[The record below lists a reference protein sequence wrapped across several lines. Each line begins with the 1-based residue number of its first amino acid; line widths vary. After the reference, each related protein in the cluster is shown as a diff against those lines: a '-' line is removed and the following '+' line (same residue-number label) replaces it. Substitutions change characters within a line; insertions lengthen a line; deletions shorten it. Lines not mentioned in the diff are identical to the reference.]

1 MSKRERVLRWRRRA
15 LLATTLAV
23 ALLSVASPVQVQVQ
37 EQEASFPELDAQL
50 EPLRAQFN
58 ADVGKVRLILLLEPT

>member
-1 MSKRERVLRWRRRA
+1 MSKRERELRWRRRA

-23 ALLSVASPVQVQVQ
+23 ALLSVASPVQVQ
-37 EQEASFPELDAQL
+37 EASFPELDAQL

-58 ADVGKVRLILLLEPT
+58 ADAGKVRLILLLEPT

>member
-1 MSKRERVLRWRRRA
+1 MSKRERVQAWRRRA

-23 ALLSVASPVQVQVQ
+23 ALLSVAAPAWV
-37 EQEASFPELDAQL
+37 QEASFPELDAQL

-58 ADVGKVRLILLLEPT
+58 ADAGKVRLILLLEPT

>member
-1 MSKRERVLRWRRRA
+1 MNELERLSGWRRRA

-23 ALLSVASPVQVQVQ
+23 ALLSVAAPVRV
-37 EQEASFPELDAQL
+37 QEASFPELDAQL

-58 ADVGKVRLILLLEPT
+58 ADVGKVRLILLLDPT

>member
-1 MSKRERVLRWRRRA
+1 MSKRERVLGWRRRA

-23 ALLSVASPVQVQVQ
+23 ALLSVASPAWV
-37 EQEASFPELDAQL
+37 QEASFPELDARL

-58 ADVGKVRLILLLEPT
+58 ADAGKVRLILLLDPT

>member
-1 MSKRERVLRWRRRA
+1 

-23 ALLSVASPVQVQVQ
+23 ALLSVASPVQV
-37 EQEASFPELDAQL
+37 QEASFPELDAQL

-58 ADVGKVRLILLLEPT
+58 ADAGKVRLILLLEPT

>member
-37 EQEASFPELDAQL
+37 EASFPELDAQL

-58 ADVGKVRLILLLEPT
+58 ADAGKVRLILLLEPT

>member
-23 ALLSVASPVQVQVQ
+23 ALLSVASPAWV
-37 EQEASFPELDAQL
+37 QEASFPELDAQL
-50 EPLRAQFN
+50 EPLRARFN
-58 ADVGKVRLILLLEPT
+58 ADAGKVRLLLIMDPT

>member
-1 MSKRERVLRWRRRA
+1 

-23 ALLSVASPVQVQVQ
+23 ALLSVAAPAWV
-37 EQEASFPELDAQL
+37 QEASFPELDAQL

-58 ADVGKVRLILLLEPT
+58 ADAGKVRLILLLEPT

>member
-23 ALLSVASPVQVQVQ
+23 ALLSVASPVQVQ
-37 EQEASFPELDAQL
+37 EASFPELDAQL

-58 ADVGKVRLILLLEPT
+58 ADAGKVRLILLLEPT

>member
-1 MSKRERVLRWRRRA
+1 MNELERLSGWRRRA

-23 ALLSVASPVQVQVQ
+23 ALLSVAAPVQVQEV
-37 EQEASFPELDAQL
+37 SFPELDAQL

-58 ADVGKVRLILLLEPT
+58 ADVGKVRLLLIMDPT

>member
-1 MSKRERVLRWRRRA
+1 MSKRERVQAWRRRA

-23 ALLSVASPVQVQVQ
+23 ALLSVASPVQV
-37 EQEASFPELDAQL
+37 QEASFPELDAQL

-58 ADVGKVRLILLLEPT
+58 ADVGKVRLLLIMDPT

>member
-15 LLATTLAV
+15 LLATTLVV
-23 ALLSVASPVQVQVQ
+23 ALLSVAAPVQVQ

-58 ADVGKVRLILLLEPT
+58 ADAGKVRLILLLEPT